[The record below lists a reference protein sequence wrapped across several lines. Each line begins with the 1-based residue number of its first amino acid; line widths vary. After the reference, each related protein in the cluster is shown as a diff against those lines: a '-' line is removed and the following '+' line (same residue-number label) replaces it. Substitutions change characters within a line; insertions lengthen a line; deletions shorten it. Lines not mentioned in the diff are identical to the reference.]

1 METAYIFT
9 DGSSN
14 PRTKE
19 GGWAFC
25 LTDNPNGKA
34 ELHKASGYAYNTTN
48 NRMELSSVINSLH
61 YVYANVPTAKKV
73 LIHSDSRYVSDPIY
87 FDWISE
93 WKSNNWIKSDGAETK
108 NYDLWDE
115 LLTLLNKFKFRKI
128 QVDVIWVR
136 GHNGNHF
143 NEICDKLAKNG
154 RYKQKINRTY
164 EGL

>member
-25 LTDNPNGKA
+25 LTDNPKGKS
-34 ELHKASGYAYNTTN
+34 EIHKASGYHYNTTN
-48 NRMELSSVINSLH
+48 NRMELLSVINSLH
-61 YVYANVPTAKKV
+61 YIYANISTVRRV
-73 LIHSDSRYVSDPIY
+73 VVHSDSRYVSDPIY
-87 FDWISE
+87 FNWISD
-93 WKSNNWIKSDGAETK
+93 WKGNNWIKSDGGETK

-115 LLTLLNKFKFRKI
+115 LHILLDRFRFRNIK
-128 QVDVIWVR
+128 VDVLWVR

-143 NEICDKLAKNG
+143 NEICDKLAKQG
-154 RYKQKINRTY
+154 RYNKQVNKIY
-164 EGL
+164 G